1 MIQQGEIVRIK
12 YSKPLLQLGLCE
24 LVTREAQV
32 TKVVY
37 NQRNKERGAFV
48 IPQTGKLKGEEW
60 YIPIQA
66 IESVSSINRLRNKG
80 LLKSTII

>member
-12 YSKPLLQLGLCE
+12 YSQPLLQLGLCE

-60 YIPIQA
+60 YIPIQS

>member
-60 YIPIQA
+60 YIPIQS